1 MHRMWAQSALQGE
14 NEEVRSSPAALTVS
28 GYGGGLTSYGLQDGA
43 V

>member
-1 MHRMWAQSALQGE
+1 MHGMWAQSALQGE
-14 NEEVRSSPAALTVS
+14 NEEVRSAPAALMVL